1 MTKMG
6 KRTLIVTMPIC
17 YPSIQAS
24 WKSSQTRQ
32 FSSDLLRDYRLVKD
46 ISLLSSQDRVPEGR
60 KTFRLEELFDD
71 DETEQDVGTV
81 TLTTTIH
88 STFVP
93 L

>member
-1 MTKMG
+1 M
-6 KRTLIVTMPIC
+6 
-17 YPSIQAS
+17 
-24 WKSSQTRQ
+24 
-32 FSSDLLRDYRLVKD
+32 KD

-81 TLTTTIH
+81 TLTTAIR